1 MKKIAIYSRKSKET
15 DTGESIKNQINICK
29 EYFLR
34 QYAKC
39 TFEIFE
45 DEGFSGGNTN
55 RPAFKRMMQLAE
67 HKQFDIIAAYKI
79 DRISRNTLDFLTM
92 FEKLKLNDIE
102 LVSVTEGF
110 DANTPAGRMMMSM
123 ISSIAEMERANIAQR
138 VKDNMFELAKLGRW
152 SGGTPPTGYRSI
164 KIIEGGKSAVYL
176 EAIEEYIPLI
186 KKIFCMASTGYTTY
200 QISKEVNIKSK
211 TISNILKNP
220 TYMISD
226 KQGSLFLKSLGYNIF
241 GVENGNGYLTYNRRP
256 RKNGKKLTSS
266 PSMIATIS
274 IHKGLIT
281 SNNWIEAYTKINSRF
296 TEAKPRVSQLT
307 FLSHLVKCKCGSG
320 MYVSPGYKRKDG
332 TRTLYYRCS
341 NRKKGGK
348 SDSGYWKIS
357 DVGSTLLNIFYDISL
372 DKSLINNYIKSQ
384 DPLEYDTEINILKKT
399 IENNNKAINS
409 LTEKLI
415 LIEGAAINIISKKIN
430 TLHFENENLNKKL
443 FDLERKK
450 LLSRNNSDID
460 LIYDSITFLLS
471 RWDNLDITD
480 KQLYIKKI
488 IDSITW
494 DGTDGIDINLK

>member
-34 QYAKC
+34 QYNEC
-39 TFEIFE
+39 IFEIFE

-152 SGGTPPTGYRSI
+152 SGGTPPTGYRSV
-164 KIIEGGKSAVYL
+164 KVIEGGKSAVYL
-176 EAIEEYIPLI
+176 EVIEEYVPLI
-186 KKIFCMASTGYTTY
+186 KNVFYMASKGYTTY
-200 QISKEVNIKSK
+200 QIANEVNISSK

-226 KQGSLFLKSLGYNIF
+226 EQGSLFLKSIGYNIF

-256 RKNGKKLTSS
+256 RKNGKKLTNST
-266 PSMIATIS
+266 SMIASIS
-274 IHKGLIT
+274 LHKGIVT
-281 SNNWIEAYTKINSRF
+281 SNEWIEAYTKINSRF

-320 MYVSPGYKRKDG
+320 MYVAPGHKRKDG
-332 TRTLYYRCS
+332 RRTLYFRCS
-341 NRKKGGK
+341 NKKNGGK
-348 SDSGYWKIS
+348 CDCGFLKIL
-357 DVGSTLLNIFYDISL
+357 DVENTLLNTFYDISL

-399 IENNNKAINS
+399 IDNNNKSINS
-409 LTEKLI
+409 LTKKLI
-415 LIEGAAINIISKKIN
+415 LIEGPAINIISDKIN
-430 TLHFENENLNKKL
+430 KLHFENENLNKNL

-450 LLSRNNSDID
+450 LLSRNTSNID
-460 LIYDSITFLLS
+460 LIYNSITFLLS
-471 RWDNLDITD
+471 KWDDLNITD

-488 IDSITW
+488 IGSITW
-494 DGTDGIDINLK
+494 DGADGIDINLK

>member
-1 MKKIAIYSRKSKET
+1 MKRIAIYSRKSKET

-34 QYAKC
+34 QYNEC
-39 TFEIFE
+39 IFEIFE

-110 DANTPAGRMMMSM
+110 DASTPAGRMMMSM

-152 SGGTPPTGYRSI
+152 SGGTPPTGYRSV
-164 KIIEGGKSAVYL
+164 KVIENGKSSVYL
-176 EAIEEYIPLI
+176 EVIDEYIPII
-186 KKIFCMASTGYTTY
+186 KNIFRLAAKGYTNY
-200 QISKEVNIKSK
+200 QIANKVNMSAK
-211 TISNILKNP
+211 TINNILKNP

-226 KQGSLFLKSLGYNIF
+226 EQGSLFLKSIGYNIF
-241 GVENGNGYLTYNRRP
+241 GIENGNGYLTYNRRP
-256 RKNGKKLTSS
+256 RKNGKKLSRS
-266 PSMIATIS
+266 ISMIAS
-274 IHKGLIT
+274 VSLHKGIVT
-281 SNNWIEAYTKINSRF
+281 SNEWIESYTKVNSRF
-296 TEAKPRVSQLT
+296 NEAKPRISQLT

-320 MYVSPGYKRKDG
+320 MFVSPGRRRKDG
-332 TRTLYYRCS
+332 TRTLYFRCS
-341 NRKKGGK
+341 NKKNGGK
-348 SDSGYWKIS
+348 CDSGFLKIL
-357 DVGSTLLNIFYDISL
+357 DVEDALLTIFHDISL
-372 DKSLINNYIKSQ
+372 DKSLINNYIKAQ
-384 DPLEYDTEINILKKT
+384 NHLEYDAEINILKKS

-430 TLHFENENLNKKL
+430 ILHFENENLNKKL

-450 LLSRNNSDID
+450 LLSLNTYNID
-460 LIYDSITFLLS
+460 LIYDSINLLLS
-471 RWDNLDITD
+471 EWDNLDITD

-488 IDSITW
+488 IASITW
-494 DGTDGIDINLK
+494 DGADEIDINLR

>member
-29 EYFLR
+29 DYFLR
-34 QYAKC
+34 QYEKC
-39 TFEIFE
+39 HFEIFE

-92 FEKLKLNDIE
+92 FEKLKLNGIE

-152 SGGTPPTGYRSI
+152 SGGTPPTGYRSV
-164 KIIEGGKSAVYL
+164 KVIEGGKSAVYL
-176 EAIEEYIPLI
+176 EVIEEYVPLI
-186 KKIFCMASTGYTTY
+186 KKIFYMAAKGYSGY
-200 QISKEVNIKSK
+200 QISDEVNLSPK

-226 KQGSLFLKSLGYNIF
+226 DQGSIFLKSLGYNIL
-241 GVENGNGYLTYNRRP
+241 GTENGNGYLTYNRRP
-256 RKNGKKLTSS
+256 RKNGKKLTNSTG
-266 PSMIATIS
+266 MIAS
-274 IHKGLIT
+274 VSLHKGIVT
-281 SNNWIEAYTKINSRF
+281 SNEWIEAYTKVNSRL

-320 MYVSPGYKRKDG
+320 MFVAPGHKRKDG
-332 TRTLYYRCS
+332 TRTLYFRCS
-341 NRKKGGK
+341 NKKNGGEC
-348 SDSGYWKIS
+348 DSGFLKIL
-357 DVGSTLLNIFYDISL
+357 DVEDTLLDTFYKISL
-372 DKSLINNYIKSQ
+372 DKSLINNYIKTQ
-384 DPLEYDTEINILKKT
+384 DPLEYDTEINILKKN
-399 IENNNKAINS
+399 IENNNKSINS

-415 LIEGAAINIISKKIN
+415 LIEGAAINIISEKIN
-430 TLHFENENLNKKL
+430 AIHFENEKLNKRL
-443 FDLERKK
+443 FELERKK
-450 LLSRNNSDID
+450 LLSRNNSNID
-460 LIYDSITFLLS
+460 LIYDSINFLLS
-471 RWDNLDITD
+471 EWDNLDIAD

-488 IDSITW
+488 IDSIAW
-494 DGTDGIDINLK
+494 DGADGIDINLK

>member
-34 QYAKC
+34 QYDQC

-152 SGGTPPTGYRSI
+152 SGGTPPTGYRSV
-164 KIIEGGKSAVYL
+164 KVIEGGKSAVYL
-176 EAIEEYIPLI
+176 EVIEEYIPLI
-186 KKIFCMASTGYTTY
+186 KNVFYMASKGYTTY
-200 QISKEVNIKSK
+200 QIANEVNISSK

-226 KQGSLFLKSLGYNIF
+226 EQGSLFLKSIGYNIF

-256 RKNGKKLTSS
+256 RKNGKKLTNST
-266 PSMIATIS
+266 SMIASIS
-274 IHKGLIT
+274 LHKGIVT
-281 SNNWIEAYTKINSRF
+281 SNEWIEAYTKINSRF

-320 MYVSPGYKRKDG
+320 MYVAPGHRRKDG
-332 TRTLYYRCS
+332 RRTLYFRCS
-341 NRKKGGK
+341 NKKNGGK
-348 SDSGYWKIS
+348 CDCGFLKIL
-357 DVGSTLLNIFYDISL
+357 DVENTLLNTFM
-372 DKSLINNYIKSQ
+372 
-384 DPLEYDTEINILKKT
+384 
-399 IENNNKAINS
+399 
-409 LTEKLI
+409 
-415 LIEGAAINIISKKIN
+415 
-430 TLHFENENLNKKL
+430 
-443 FDLERKK
+443 
-450 LLSRNNSDID
+450 
-460 LIYDSITFLLS
+460 IYL
-471 RWDNLDITD
+471 
-480 KQLYIKKI
+480 
-488 IDSITW
+488 
-494 DGTDGIDINLK
+494 